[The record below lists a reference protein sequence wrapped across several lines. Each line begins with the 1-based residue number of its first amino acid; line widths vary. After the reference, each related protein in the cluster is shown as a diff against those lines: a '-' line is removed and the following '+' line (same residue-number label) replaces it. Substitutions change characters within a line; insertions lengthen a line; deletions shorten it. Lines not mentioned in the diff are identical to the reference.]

1 MFLAIVILSLSIQWG
16 QCDKVSPKPG
26 LKIFREDYKSV
37 EETCFAVG
45 FVRNEHWYLHY
56 LVFNDMYEIYFVQIG
71 TTFQVIEFCC

>member
-45 FVRNEHWYLHY
+45 FVRKIVEMKRT
-56 LVFNDMYEIYFVQIG
+56 LVFTLFSI
-71 TTFQVIEFCC
+71 

>member
-26 LKIFREDYKSV
+26 LQIFREDYKSV

-45 FVRNEHWYLHY
+45 FVRKNCRNET
-56 LVFNDMYEIYFVQIG
+56 NTGIYTI
-71 TTFQVIEFCC
+71 

>member
-1 MFLAIVILSLSIQWG
+1 MFLAIIILSLSIQWG

-45 FVRNEHWYLHY
+45 FVRKNCRNET
-56 LVFNDMYEIYFVQIG
+56 NTGIYTI
-71 TTFQVIEFCC
+71 